1 MPGKIIQNFSM
12 KIETRM
18 SYGNKIISNLFMNET
33 QAAINIYEFNILSDL
48 HLFLH
53 QMLIRVILE
62 TNYFYN
68 LIV

>member
-1 MPGKIIQNFSM
+1 
-12 KIETRM
+12 M
-18 SYGNKIISNLFMNET
+18 SYGNKIISYLFMNET

-53 QMLIRVILE
+53 QMLIRVISE

-68 LIV
+68 LIVCIDNLIRSRDVVVLK

>member
-1 MPGKIIQNFSM
+1 
-12 KIETRM
+12 M

-68 LIV
+68 LIVCIDNLIRSRDVVVLK